1 MEFDR
6 ESEFERIMEEIM
18 PLSIPNSF
26 VREIVV
32 KLKNGGEISLSGEE
46 LLKPLPMTG
55 NLNWEKVA
63 HQHDQIEDIEVLVNV
78 PLIQDSVIFNVK
90 RLLSA
95 HFGDNDQGKLPKE

>member
-6 ESEFERIMEEIM
+6 EAEFERIMEDIM

-32 KLKNGGEISLSGEE
+32 KLKNGGEVTLSGEE

-63 HQHDQIEDIEVLVNV
+63 HQHDQIEDIEVMVNV
-78 PLIQDSVIFNVK
+78 PLIQDSVVFNVK

-95 HFGDNDQGKLPKE
+95 HFKEIINGKLPKD